1 LWRLYKRQEA
11 MTKNHYA
18 TMRRTL
24 LGVMI
29 LVPIIPFIMILA
41 VGYYYFATSLE
52 TSTVATMKRIVE
64 DHRQMIDSFLE
75 ERKADL
81 DFILHIYHYGD
92 LAEPG
97 NLYDVFEQLQKES
110 QAFVD
115 LGVFNEEGIHVT
127 YQGPYKLIGRDYSQ
141 ETWFTQVLKEG
152 CYISDI
158 FLGFRRVPHF
168 VIALAKEEAGRKWV
182 LRATID
188 TYMFNGL
195 VEKVRIGQTGEAYLL
210 NSKGI
215 FQTERRS
222 GGNLIDKD
230 PEKIEFPAS
239 GGIKT
244 FISEDIRGDA
254 FLYATTWLKNKKWLL
269 VVRQQKSDAF
279 GALRSAIYL
288 TLLVTLL
295 GGGAIIGTAFYLTD
309 RIVGRMEKMDEDRE
323 QLSGQLIRASRLA
336 ELGEMA
342 AGFAHE
348 INNPIQ
354 IIKNEQA
361 LMEVNLTELKE
372 AGEIEESTP
381 LEELEDSLH
390 QISLQIS
397 RCAQITQAI
406 LKFGRQTEPVS
417 RDVDLREFIPEVT
430 SMVANKASVHGI
442 DLKQQV
448 AEGTPPIHGD
458 PGQLQQV
465 LLNLF
470 NNAIDAILAR
480 HGPQGGELVV
490 GAGAKEDGKVK
501 IFVSDNGT
509 GIGPEDQKKIFSPFY
524 TTKPVGKGTGLGL
537 SVCFGIIGKMGG
549 TMEVTGEENVGTTF
563 TITLPRAA

>member
-1 LWRLYKRQEA
+1 
-11 MTKNHYA
+11 MTEIHYA

-29 LVPIIPFIMILA
+29 LVPIIPFIVILA

-81 DFILHIYHYGD
+81 QFILYSYHYGD

-110 QAFVD
+110 HAFVD
-115 LGVFNEEGIHVT
+115 LGVFNQEGIHVT

-141 ETWFTQVLKEG
+141 EKWFAQVLKEG
-152 CYISDI
+152 CYVSDV

-168 VIALAKEEAGRKWV
+168 IIALAREEAGRKWV

-188 TYMFNGL
+188 TYMFNEL
-195 VEKVRIGQTGEAYLL
+195 VEKVRIGRTGEAYLL
-210 NSKGI
+210 NSEGV

-222 GGNLIDKD
+222 GGNLMDKD
-230 PEKIEFPAS
+230 PERLERPAS
-239 GGIKT
+239 KGIKT
-244 FISEDIRGDA
+244 FISDDMRGDA
-254 FLYATTWLKNKKWLL
+254 FLYATTWLKNKEWLL
-269 VVRQQKSDAF
+269 VVRQQKADAF
-279 GALRSAIYL
+279 EALRSAIYL
-288 TLLVTLL
+288 TLLVTIL

-309 RIVGRMEKMDEDRE
+309 RIVRRMEKMDEDRE

-348 INNPIQ
+348 INNPLQ

-361 LMEVNLTELKE
+361 LIEVNLTELKE
-372 AGEIEESTP
+372 AGKIEETKP

-417 RDVDLREFIPEVT
+417 RDVNLREFIPEVA

-448 AEGTPPIHGD
+448 AEDTPSVHGD

-465 LLNLF
+465 LINLF
-470 NNAIDAILAR
+470 NNGIDAILAR

-490 GAGAKEDGKVK
+490 GAGAKENGKVE

-509 GIGPEDQKKIFSPFY
+509 GIGSEDQKKIFSPFY

-549 TMEVTGEENVGTTF
+549 MMEVSSEENVGTTF